1 MPALFSP
8 VTDPA
13 SWNYATVDGVTIP
26 DGLRYAGYAVRGVR
40 ATRTAAG
47 PVQLPAT
54 GVLREVAD
62 SAGKIFVEV
71 QVIPFPIRHV
81 ANVFPGGLPTF
92 YLVFDDATGLTFADG
107 DADLGGTTLRTAT
120 AVTILA
126 MRQDRMLLDPALWA
140 AQLASAITLGGGDA
154 SQWQPFADAVAAA
167 TATGDTAPVL
177 LYDHTGT
184 PLASGS
190 VDIVLGAEGT
200 LSASLAPED
209 AGDLQ
214 RTVARLHAAN
224 PAAMPISTL
233 WGGGRT
239 SFVLRPVADAIGD
252 IQLVRLD
259 DGAGAAT
266 ELTLTPA
273 LRSAA
278 FTNLADWFAEQRVQ
292 LSDGD
297 NLARFFRGNR
307 VTPLVNGPA
316 LFDDFFVRL
325 RDAQG
330 PDGGM
335 HLATGWQMFPQSKL
349 TKRVLG
355 DDPLA
360 ILPLNVVT
368 PLLGPDN
375 IAHTLEQAAKLI
387 GDAGGASRFLNC
399 KFIQFEDPRAV
410 TVAELVAVSLVVE
423 FIIILNALGVS
434 AVRTDWVG
442 GFVLFA
448 AAVGASIYTQ
458 KVIDANGDPIEPNK
472 QAVDVMSAITQ
483 TLSTFA
489 PYPARV
495 EDNVP
500 PPSLSDFPFDAIFTA
515 TRHVGLYH
523 QKFAIVKVGAEHFG
537 YCGGIDFNPNRL
549 DDANHLARGPYHDVH
564 ARIEGNAVHDLALTF
579 DQRWQRDG
587 GGEAPAFEVPAI
599 DDALAPGGDIV
610 QIARTYYAPA
620 IGAED
625 RALHFAP
632 NGDRTLFDTMRSAI
646 LQAREFIYIED
657 QYFTPPPEY
666 REALIGKVTRRE
678 IRQLIITIPRITD
691 QLFGDTVRQ
700 AFISDLFTAD
710 AGAGIVRIGY
720 PRRRFTSTDNEIR
733 ASSGKMLL
741 GGDLAAGG
749 GELSLIFLTPAARI
763 PALPF
768 WVAVEGELI
777 YVYDE
782 SSATIVQEGTKAFLC
797 ERGDPTAIVAGGSSP
812 SGAFPRAHKQGA
824 PATAVDLTDIYV
836 HAKMMIVDDV
846 FVSIGSA
853 NLNNRGLFYDG
864 EVNCFTIPDA
874 LRTSSR
880 NPALMLRRQL
890 WAEMLDLP
898 AEMVAP
904 LLGDPLAAGRLFD
917 RSPFVGNRY
926 TRIDARPPR
935 LLLGYTSGDGA
946 IADFFQALGFTILAV
961 NYPTLFAEIVDPR
974 SRTGS
979 QP

>member
-8 VTDPA
+8 VADPA

-40 ATRTAAG
+40 ATRSAANA
-47 PVQLPAT
+47 VQLPAT
-54 GVLREVAD
+54 GVLRRLPDTTGHV
-62 SAGKIFVEV
+62 FVEL
-71 QVIPFPIRHV
+71 QLIPFPIRHV
-81 ANVFPGGLPTF
+81 ANAFPGGLPTF

-107 DADLGGTTLRTAT
+107 DADLGGTTLRNAT
-120 AVTILA
+120 SVTILA
-126 MRQDRMLLDPALWA
+126 IRQDRLLLDPALWA
-140 AQLASAITLGGGDA
+140 AQFASAITQAGGDA
-154 SQWQPFADAVAAA
+154 SQWQPFAAAVAAA

-177 LYDHTGT
+177 LYDH
-184 PLASGS
+184 SGAPR
-190 VDIVLGAEGT
+190 VAGNVELVLGADGT
-200 LSASLAPED
+200 RLATLAPED
-209 AGDLQ
+209 GGDLQ
-214 RTVARLHAAN
+214 RTVARMHAAN
-224 PAAMPISTL
+224 PAAMPITNL

-239 SFVLRPVADAIGD
+239 SFLLRPLADAGD
-252 IQLVRLD
+252 VQLVRLD
-259 DGAGAAT
+259 DGAVAAT
-266 ELTLTPA
+266 ELTLTRE

-278 FTNLADWFAEQRVQ
+278 FTNLAGWLSPQRAGLTAAPN
-292 LSDGD
+292 LS
-297 NLARFFRGNR
+297 RFFRGNR
-307 VTPLVNGPA
+307 FTPLVNGPE

-325 RDAQG
+325 RDAQR
-330 PDGGM
+330 PDGGV
-335 HLATGWQMFPQSKL
+335 HLATGWQMFPQAKL
-349 TKRVLG
+349 TRRALG

-360 ILPLNVVT
+360 TLTLDDVM

-375 IAHTLEQAAKLI
+375 IPFTLEQAAKLI

-399 KFIQFEDPRAV
+399 KFIQFEDPRAP
-410 TVAELVAVSLVVE
+410 TVAELIAVSFVVE
-423 FIIILNALGVS
+423 FVIILNAMGV
-434 AVRTDWVG
+434 AAARTDWVG
-442 GFVLFA
+442 GFVMFA
-448 AAVGASIYTQ
+448 AAVGISVYTQ
-458 KVIDANGDPIEPNK
+458 HVLDANGDPLEPNK
-472 QAVDVMSAITQ
+472 PAIDILNAIGR
-483 TLSTFA
+483 TLSAFA

-495 EDNVP
+495 EDNTP
-500 PPSLSDFPFDAIFTA
+500 TPSLTDFPFDAIFTV

-523 QKFAIVKVGAEHFG
+523 QKFAIIKVGADHFG

-579 DQRWQRDG
+579 DQRWERDG
-587 GGEAPAFEVPAI
+587 GGQDPAFEVPGI
-599 DDALAPGGDIV
+599 DAALAPGGDIV
-610 QIARTYYAPA
+610 QVARTYYAPA
-620 IGAED
+620 IGGED

-632 NGDRTLFDTMRSAI
+632 NGDRTLFDTMRLAI
-646 LQAREFIYIED
+646 LHAQEFIYIED

-666 REALIGKVTRRE
+666 REALVGKVARRE
-678 IRQLIITIPRITD
+678 IRQLIVTIPGSTD
-691 QLFGDTVRQ
+691 QLFGDAVRQ
-700 AFISDLFTAD
+700 AFISDLMAAD

-733 ASSGKMLL
+733 ASSGKLLL

-749 GELSLIFLTPAARI
+749 GELSLIFLAPAARI

-797 ERGDPTAIVAGGSSP
+797 ERGDSTAVINGGASP

-864 EVNCFTIPDA
+864 EANCFTIPEA
-874 LRTSSR
+874 LRASPR
-880 NPALMLRRQL
+880 NPALMLRRKL

-898 AEMVAP
+898 AEMLAP
-904 LLGDPLAAGRLFD
+904 LLGDPLACGRLFE
-917 RSPFVGNRY
+917 RSPFAGNRY
-926 TRIDARPPR
+926 TRIDARPPH

-946 IADFFQALGFTILAV
+946 IGDLFQALGFTILAA
-961 NYPTLFAEIVDPR
+961 NHSALFAQIIDPR
-974 SRTGS
+974 SRTVT
-979 QP
+979 QT